1 MVSPSGSVGEAV
13 GCSCRSRVGG
23 ESEEVQLR
31 EGYSRIFR
39 THSGKWQGQAVFRQ
53 DRSHYGSWTAERT
66 SKPVLEAP
74 QFDRLFSIMTDVWR
88 GCWCCSSVKTKF
100 RNRSSHCI
108 LFQKAECPSEKLF
121 YHRKRSAQ
129 FIVGGTAFHFDIYV
143 TNGQGEICVYTDHNP
158 LLFLDKTVSGRLCR
172 WKLLLQQYPIK
183 IQHIPGRQN
192 VVADTLSRAPV
203 EWCRVQCL
211 GLWLTCA

>member
-1 MVSPSGSVGEAV
+1 MLVLFFSKDKIPESFKQRNTGIYFIGS
-13 GCSCRSRVGG
+13 SR
-23 ESEEVQLR
+23 
-31 EGYSRIFR
+31 
-39 THSGKWQGQAVFRQ
+39 
-53 DRSHYGSWTAERT
+53 
-66 SKPVLEAP
+66 
-74 QFDRLFSIMTDVWR
+74 
-88 GCWCCSSVKTKF
+88 
-100 RNRSSHCI
+100 CI

-143 TNGQGEICVYTDHNP
+143 TNGQGEICVYTDDNP

-203 EWCRVQCL
+203 E
-211 GLWLTCA
+211 